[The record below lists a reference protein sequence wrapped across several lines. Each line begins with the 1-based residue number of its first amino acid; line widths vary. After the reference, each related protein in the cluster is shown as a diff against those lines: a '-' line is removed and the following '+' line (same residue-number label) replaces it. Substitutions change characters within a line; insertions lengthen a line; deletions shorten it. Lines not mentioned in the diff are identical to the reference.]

1 MAEHRTVTISKLSP
15 LGEGIAFDAGAEIY
29 VPYALVGEKLEVEIG
44 EPFAAGSKRR
54 PGKIIKLLE
63 PSYVRQEQ
71 VGCRHFA
78 ECGGC
83 QLMHLKYE
91 AQIQSKQ
98 QAITDAVAK
107 ALDNL
112 QNTEQKAQL
121 MSNLPQ
127 LIQPVVTMQNPLNHS
142 SRSKSIRYFAQHPE
156 LGLQSG
162 FFAPRSHS
170 LVPIE
175 DCVLEPEVFSTI
187 ALQLT
192 QLLAQA
198 GCKAYED
205 TLKEQVDLAVSKE
218 CLYQATSTEHAPQA
232 SKAASTEHLSQAASN
247 GTLVRALIMRK
258 GDDNQLLVCLLTASL
273 LSDELKHQLKLFAQE
288 HEITSLY
295 TGLNIKAGN
304 ALFTDEL
311 ELIAGQPWICKSI
324 LGQHFNVGPNTFL
337 QVNYEM
343 CEKLYATAVGHCA
356 AQNLMTKDAENS
368 EHVEHCSAGAESSG
382 AESSVAL
389 DLCCGVG
396 TMSLALARYFKHVIG
411 VDIVENS
418 IKAAEENAANN
429 EQQVSF
435 IAGDL
440 SKILPS
446 LIKPYAQKQVRAVIA
461 DPARVGIGE
470 DNARLLSK
478 IHGPCRISLIY
489 CALNALQRELPVF
502 LKGGFKIDK
511 IQGFDMFPHSTH
523 IETLVCLSKR

>member
-15 LGEGIAFDAGAEIY
+15 LGEGIAFDASAEIY

-44 EPFAAGSKRR
+44 APFATGSKRR

-63 PSYVRQEQ
+63 PSAERQEQ
-71 VGCRHFA
+71 VLCRHFA

-91 AQIQSKQ
+91 SQIQSKQ
-98 QAITDAVAK
+98 QAIANAVEK
-107 ALDNL
+107 ALDKL
-112 QNTEQKAQL
+112 QDKEQKAKL
-121 MSNLPQ
+121 MSKLPQ
-127 LIQPVVTMQNPLNHS
+127 LIHPVVTMQNPLNHC
-142 SRSKSIRYFAQHPE
+142 SRNKSIRYFAQHSK

-162 FFAPRSHS
+162 FFAPRSHC

-175 DCVLEPEVFSTI
+175 DCVLEPECFSSI

-198 GCKAYED
+198 GCRAYED
-205 TLKEQVDLAVSKE
+205 AVKEQVDLAVSKE
-218 CLYQATSTEHAPQA
+218 HSSQA
-232 SKAASTEHLSQAASN
+232 SQAASN
-247 GTLVRALIMRK
+247 ETLVRALIMRK
-258 GDDNQLLVCLLTASL
+258 GDDNQLLVCLLTASS
-273 LSDELKHQLKLFAQE
+273 LSDELKQQLRTFAQE
-288 HEITSLY
+288 HKITSFY
-295 TGLNIKAGN
+295 TGLNTKAGN

-311 ELIAGQPWICKSI
+311 ELIAGHPWICKTI

-343 CEKLYATAVGHCA
+343 CEKLYNTAVEHCA
-356 AQNLMTKDAENS
+356 AQNLMVGKSENS
-368 EHVEHCSAGAESSG
+368 EQVEHDPADTDADAESSVS
-382 AESSVAL
+382 ESSVAL

-396 TMSLALARYFKHVIG
+396 TMSLALAQHFKHVIG

-429 EQQVSF
+429 GQQVNF

-440 SKILPS
+440 SKVLPS

-470 DNARLLSK
+470 ENARLLSK
-478 IHGPCRISLIY
+478 IQGPCRISLIY

-502 LKGGFKIDK
+502 LKGGFKIEK

-523 IETLVCLSKR
+523 IETLVRLSKD